1 MSYRV
6 IPGTGQTLAIGAASV
21 ASSAFGSVTNYVRL
35 AATGACHVEFNGS
48 PTATASSA
56 FIAANNR
63 GEVFRVAPGSKVAV
77 IQDGTSTGNLSV
89 VELCL

>member
-6 IPGTGQTLAIGAASV
+6 IPGTGQTLALGAASV
-21 ASSAFGSVTNYVRL
+21 ASAAFGSVTNYVRI
-35 AATGACHVEFNGS
+35 ASTGACHVEFGAAPS
-48 PTATASSA
+48 ATSASA
-56 FIAANNR
+56 FIAPNVR

-77 IQDGTSTGNLSV
+77 IQDGTATGNLSV